1 MATIASLSTYTTRQ
15 PPLHIINTNEK
26 ITMHIMPWI
35 LLDHS

>member
-1 MATIASLSTYTTRQ
+1 MATVASLSTYSTHHLLLR
-15 PPLHIINTNEK
+15 IINTNEK